1 MRVNKV
7 YLEASF
13 ISFIIH
19 GMIILYLLGFFYFE
33 SQERSVLSKPVNVNL
48 VFEEKVNK
56 NNSNPII
63 QKTQTQEIKSSE
75 PIIQNNTSEKSI
87 SFDSLIESVSFE
99 DLLKEDD
106 LISSESEQSQVEMYS
121 SLIIQTIQ
129 SAWRKPMNIQD
140 GLVCDLRLTINNN
153 GRVIKANLIRSSGN
167 IRFDNSALKAVQRVE
182 TFNFFN
188 KIPLSIYS
196 SNFKNIVITF
206 NPSWKNFFY

>member
-13 ISFIIH
+13 ISFVIH
-19 GMIILYLLGFFYFE
+19 GMVILYLLGFFYFE
-33 SQERSVLSKPVNVNL
+33 SKQRSVLSKPINVNL
-48 VFEEKVNK
+48 VFEEQVRQ

-63 QKTQTQEIKSSE
+63 QKNEIQEIKSSE
-75 PIIQNNTSEKSI
+75 SLVQNNIPEKSI

-99 DLLKEDD
+99 DLLREDD

-129 SAWRKPMNIQD
+129 SAWRKPINIQD
-140 GLVCDLRLTINNN
+140 GLVCDLRLTINKN

-206 NPSWKNFFY
+206 NPS

>member
-167 IRFDNSALKAVQRVE
+167 IRFDNSCLLYTSPSPRDQRG
-182 TFNFFN
+182 
-188 KIPLSIYS
+188 SGMA
-196 SNFKNIVITF
+196 
-206 NPSWKNFFY
+206 WCA